1 MKNYMKKI
9 IIGIFSLALFFFA
22 QNAFAATWNGASN
35 DCRGLSIANATTT
48 EGFVN
53 PCWPASSISADAG
66 DTLNVRI
73 YYHNTGTTTANNVK
87 VNLSTNLSG
96 SSTSKSFSGS
106 INSDQGGLSLGT
118 VTANISSSQTITFN
132 SVKWYTNN
140 TSVTPT
146 ALLGGQSGEEIL
158 NGGLNL
164 GSVAPGWATQG
175 SLVVSFHVSRTVAP
189 ELCKDTSAT
198 NYNGPLPCT
207 YPQRLC
213 LDRSASNYG
222 EILPCVYPQTLCK
235 DTFALNYNGLL
246 PCRYPETNICSI
258 SDFTVSDTSI
268 EEGDSVVLRWNTNN
282 CTSVEISNIGD
293 VAINGSKTVYP
304 RSDITYTLTAYGR
317 YSGIKTNSV
326 KVYVDDDSY
335 TNDNECYIDSFTA
348 SDTSIDEG
356 DSVVLRWNT
365 SGCDDVSISDIGDVS
380 NDGSKTVY
388 PRNDVTYTLRAY
400 GDNNESKSIRIY
412 VDDNYTETYNSNV
425 LTTIATNVGET
436 TAQINGLTTGS
447 YSGNTYTYFE
457 YGTTRYLGSK
467 TTKRLTNVNSNFSE
481 YLSGLSKNTT
491 YYFQAV
497 SNSNAGTYR
506 GSINM
511 FTTSGGTTTPTTIVK
526 YVQGTTVTGSASPIM
541 LQIENKY
548 KNIGIGDVIDYTVY
562 YKNIGKSKLTKPML
576 QVYVPEGITII
587 NASEGSF
594 SEDNRT
600 LTMPLEDLI
609 AGAEGTVYLQ
619 AKVNTLNPNIEQ
631 IVTTAALVYT
641 NANGAQENA
650 IAYVLNTQKNVNGNA
665 NLLGASV
672 FNGNIFGLSLIGW
685 LIFIII
691 ILLLIIIARSFYS
704 RKNSHQA
711 VDSAHH

>member
-1 MKNYMKKI
+1 MKKYMKKI
-9 IIGIFSLALFFFA
+9 IVGVFSLAMFFVA

-35 DCRGLSIANATTT
+35 DCRGISIANATTA

-53 PCWPASSISADAG
+53 PCWPSSSVSADAG

-87 VNLSTNLSG
+87 VNLSTNFSN
-96 SSTSKSFSGS
+96 SSNSKTFSGS
-106 INSDQGGLSLGT
+106 IDSDQGGLYLGA

-146 ALLGGQSGEEIL
+146 ALLNGQRGEEIL
-158 NGGLNL
+158 NGGLNI

-175 SLVVSFHVSRTVAP
+175 SLVVSFHVSKNTV
-189 ELCKDTSAT
+189 E
-198 NYNGPLPCT
+198 
-207 YPQRLC
+207 
-213 LDRSASNYG
+213 
-222 EILPCVYPQTLCK
+222 TLCK
-235 DTFALNYNGLL
+235 VPSAINYNELL

-258 SDFTVSDTSI
+258 SDFTASDTSI
-268 EEGDSVVLRWNTNN
+268 EEGDSTILRWNTNN
-282 CTSVEISNIGD
+282 CTSVKLTDIGYVSED
-293 VAINGSKTVYP
+293 GSKTVYP
-304 RSDITYTLTAYGR
+304 SNDITYTLTAYDR
-317 YSGIKTNSV
+317 YGATKTESV
-326 KVYVDDDSY
+326 RIYVDDY
-335 TNDNECYIDSFTA
+335 VDNSTTCYINNFTA

-365 SGCDDVSISDIGDVS
+365 TGCDDVSISNIGDVS

-388 PRNDVTYTLRAY
+388 PSGDITYTLRAY
-400 GDNNESKSIRIY
+400 GDNSESDSIKIY
-412 VDDNYTETYNSNV
+412 VDDYVSPTPIYNSSV

-447 YSGNTYTYFE
+447 YNGSTYTYFD
-457 YGTTRYLGSK
+457 YGTTRYLGTRTPKKS
-467 TTKRLTNVNSNFSE
+467 TNSNSNFSE
-481 YLSGLSKNTT
+481 YISGLSANTT

-497 SNSNAGTYR
+497 SENNQGTYK

-511 FTTSGGTTTPTTIVK
+511 FTTSGGYTLPTTVVK
-526 YVQGTTVTGSASPIM
+526 YIQGTTVTGVSSPIM

-548 KNIGIGDVIDYTVY
+548 KSIGLGDIIDYTVY
-562 YKNIGKSKLTKPML
+562 YKNIGKTKLTKPMV
-576 QVYVPEGITII
+576 QVYVPEGIVIT
-587 NASEGSF
+587 NSSAGSY
-594 SEDNRT
+594 SQDNRT
-600 LTMPLEDLI
+600 LTVPLEDLP
-609 AGAEGTVYLQ
+609 AGAEGNIYLQ
-619 AKVNTLNPNIEQ
+619 ARVDILNPEIAQ

-650 IAYVLNTQKNVNGNA
+650 IAYVLNNQKNVNTNTS
-665 NLLGASV
+665 LLGASA

-685 LIFIII
+685 LIFIVI
-691 ILLLIIIARSFYS
+691 ILLLILIARSFYS
-704 RKNSHQA
+704 RKDTTRPS